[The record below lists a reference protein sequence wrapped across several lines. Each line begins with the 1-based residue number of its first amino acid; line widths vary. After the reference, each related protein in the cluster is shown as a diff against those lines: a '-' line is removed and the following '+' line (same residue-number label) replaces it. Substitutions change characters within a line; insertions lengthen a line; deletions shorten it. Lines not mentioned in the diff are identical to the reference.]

1 MALLDGFKLVELNEK
16 AEESRM
22 TIGTRSLKFNR
33 GTARNLGLPDW
44 IHFFI
49 NDKRLQVA
57 ITPAKKDD
65 EDAVAFAFKEG
76 TREMPIIVKE
86 PAVLKAVKQLT
97 VLEKEG
103 MDIQLT
109 INGTVYME
117 EKTIIYDLT
126 EATEEI
132 VKLRKRRKRENSE

>member
-57 ITPAKKDD
+57 ITPAKKMM
-65 EDAVAFAFKEG
+65 
-76 TREMPIIVKE
+76 RM
-86 PAVLKAVKQLT
+86 
-97 VLEKEG
+97 
-103 MDIQLT
+103 
-109 INGTVYME
+109 
-117 EKTIIYDLT
+117 
-126 EATEEI
+126 
-132 VKLRKRRKRENSE
+132 R